1 MTPTKQTV
9 YLPVKVEEDKTS
21 ILSSLPKEEWGV
33 HRTHCCKKHGC
44 KYSDEDCPVV
54 LGHVE
59 QDYRCE
65 ENNFD
70 DCFEPNFNLDKQEG
84 YFFTP
89 EQLNEYT
96 QSVIKQA
103 LETAAE
109 KANSFIDGD
118 ESVYIQG
125 NVWSEVDKQSIT
137 NTFEETYKKF
147 EV

>member
-9 YLPVKVEEDKTS
+9 YLPKATFP
-21 ILSSLPKEEWGV
+21 LSMKGEVGELFSL
-33 HRTHCCKKHGC
+33 
-44 KYSDEDCPVV
+44 
-54 LGHVE
+54 
-59 QDYRCE
+59 Q
-65 ENNFD
+65 
-70 DCFEPNFNLDKQEG
+70 QG

-103 LETAAE
+103 LETAAKKAEIKE
-109 KANSFIDGD
+109 KKVSYSSSSG
-118 ESVYIQG
+118 
-125 NVWSEVDKQSIT
+125 SEYGYVQSINKQSIT